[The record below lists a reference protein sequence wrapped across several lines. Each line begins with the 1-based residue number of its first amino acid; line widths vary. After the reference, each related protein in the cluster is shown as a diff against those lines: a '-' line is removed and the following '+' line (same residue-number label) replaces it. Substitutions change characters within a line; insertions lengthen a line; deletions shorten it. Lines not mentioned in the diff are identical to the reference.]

1 MIDILHN
8 IIKEQAEHINGVK
21 FFKYEGNDLINQQ
34 HNNETIQIWMED
46 NIYTEYIVSK
56 DLIKVEIN
64 IDILDKLDND
74 KTKLSIHNNTFKIGI
89 ILLKLIESKYKGII
103 NIYDYSLMN
112 ISQFTDDN
120 LFGTRMTVYMHIP
133 SPINECNIN
142 DYINELNKYYYNESN
157 DIEIIYPKINI
168 DNININPIKLKK

>member
-56 DLIKVEIN
+56 DLMKVEIN
-64 IDILDKLDND
+64 IDILDKLDGD

-103 NIYDYSLMN
+103 MN
-112 ISQFTDDN
+112 
-120 LFGTRMTVYMHIP
+120 
-133 SPINECNIN
+133 
-142 DYINELNKYYYNESN
+142 
-157 DIEIIYPKINI
+157 
-168 DNININPIKLKK
+168 

>member
-1 MIDILHN
+1 
-8 IIKEQAEHINGVK
+8 
-21 FFKYEGNDLINQQ
+21 
-34 HNNETIQIWMED
+34 
-46 NIYTEYIVSK
+46 
-56 DLIKVEIN
+56 
-64 IDILDKLDND
+64 
-74 KTKLSIHNNTFKIGI
+74 
-89 ILLKLIESKYKGII
+89 
-103 NIYDYSLMN
+103 MN

-142 DYINELNKYYYNESN
+142 DYINELNKYYYNELN